1 MLKKTIPVLNCAG
14 LPVIIRHYFRR
25 KNAVNI
31 EQMKQVLREMMAHT
45 DLTPCVVGHRGV
57 GKSAG
62 IIQVCREAGWRY
74 VSLRL
79 GQMEVGD
86 LVGIPFRE
94 GDVMHWSRP
103 SWWPGD
109 NDPPTVVHCDELN
122 RAQQEDTLQAIFQ
135 FVEPPVEGEPRA
147 LHTHR
152 LAPQHK
158 VVVTINPPDGSY
170 QVATLD
176 RALIDRMVMLYVESD
191 YACWSRYAAERGLD
205 DAVRQFLGGNTA
217 MLARQGM
224 PMDLLVEPTERA
236 WEMVSILR
244 RNSRFPG
251 DLEMEVYSG
260 IVGREAA
267 IMFMRWLADH
277 RHRPLTAAEVLDSW
291 PAIADKAALQRDDL
305 QAATINDLTATLQGA
320 PAMTRE
326 QEQNLVAYIAVLPR
340 DLRFG
345 FVKSLLKIPPVAMAI
360 SQDRYD
366 AVVFDAIRAISAEAR
381 GHSE

>member
-1 MLKKTIPVLNCAG
+1 MKL
-14 LPVIIRHYFRR
+14 VI
-25 KNAVNI
+25 
-31 EQMKQVLREMMAHT
+31 REMLAKT

-57 GKSAG
+57 GKTAG

-94 GDVMHWSRP
+94 DGVMHWSRP
-103 SWWPGD
+103 SWWPED

-147 LHTHR
+147 LHTHQ
-152 LAPQHK
+152 LAPRHK
-158 VVVTINPPDGSY
+158 VVVTINPPDGTY

-176 RALIDRMVMLYVESD
+176 RALVDRMVMLNVESD
-191 YACWSRYAAERGLD
+191 HSCWSGYAAERGLD
-205 DAVRQFLGGNTA
+205 DGVRQFLAGNTGL
-217 MLARQGM
+217 LARQGT
-224 PMDLLVEPTERA
+224 PMDMPVEPTERA

-244 RNSRFPG
+244 KNCRFPG
-251 DLEMEVYSG
+251 ELEMEVISG

-267 IMFMRWLADH
+267 IMFMRWLSDH
-277 RHRPLTAAEVLDSW
+277 SLRPLTAAEILNSW
-291 PAIADKAALQRDDL
+291 PEVEERAAGQRDDL
-305 QAATINDLTATLQGA
+305 QAATVNDLVTVLRVTPVLESQ
-320 PAMTRE
+320 
-326 QEQNLVAYIAVLPR
+326 QQDNLVGYIGMLPR

-345 FVKSLLKIPPVAMAI
+345 FVKSLLKIPTVALAI
-360 SQDRYD
+360 SQDKYD
-366 AVVFDAIRAISAEAR
+366 AVVFDAIRAISAEVL
-381 GHSE
+381 